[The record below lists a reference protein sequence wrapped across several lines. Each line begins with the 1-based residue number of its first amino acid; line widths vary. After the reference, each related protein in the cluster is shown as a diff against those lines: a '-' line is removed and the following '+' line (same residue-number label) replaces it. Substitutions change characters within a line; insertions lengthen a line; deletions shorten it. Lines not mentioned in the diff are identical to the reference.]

1 MSELEIPP
9 VKTVLPPKSLAGAL
23 LFSVFLGPIGL
34 LYASTIGGVIMIIIG
49 FIAGCSMLPIPIL
62 IIWLSS
68 CVWSV
73 IATNKHNKKYIS

>member
-1 MSELEIPP
+1 
-9 VKTVLPPKSLAGAL
+9 
-23 LFSVFLGPIGL
+23 
-34 LYASTIGGVIMIIIG
+34 VIMIIIG

-73 IATNKHNKKYIS
+73 IATNKHNKKYLS